1 MQNQDKRTPH
11 AVMFLMVWRAAHL
24 KGVTQKTDEKTN
36 LMERALQ
43 AEGNWFQCS
52 TAWNCWRLWGYRIS
66 VNPSHPVEF
75 LSSFHLPHLF
85 MFETRGRKTNLWI
98 LFHPC
103 TWFPSENACCRR
115 TGAMFIFIF
124 IYWNELHFASVKG
137 NSLNTT
143 SVHAFIFTYSQTP
156 LENKGC
162 FLV

>member
-1 MQNQDKRTPH
+1 MQWCSLWFEELHIWRVSHKKQMKKQIWWSEHCRLKATDFSVAQRGIVGGSEVTP
-11 AVMFLMVWRAAHL
+11 
-24 KGVTQKTDEKTN
+24 
-36 LMERALQ
+36 
-43 AEGNWFQCS
+43 
-52 TAWNCWRLWGYRIS
+52 S

-103 TWFPSENACCRR
+103 TWFPSEDACCRH